1 MKVPAFSDLGKEA
14 KDLLYGSKNAAF
26 QYDQKVK
33 VAAKASDGVAFTLNT
48 TKKGEKVASDL
59 KAAYDYEK
67 YSVEAT
73 VSHLGKVGL
82 KATVADLLTPGLKL
96 STGASVPYSSPAK
109 LTVGYSRP
117 HLNVSSSVDLG
128 PGPKVDASLTT
139 GHADFTVGGD
149 CSYDTGKGGVD
160 KWALG
165 AGYTAADYQVG
176 LILGEKGEMVKAA
189 LNYKLNSRTS
199 AATEVRKNFKGD
211 ASTLFTAGIS
221 HRLENGSLVK
231 TKVDSNGIA
240 SCLWQQDL
248 DKSTN
253 VALSG
258 EADLKHLEKSAKV
271 GVSFEING

>member
-1 MKVPAFSDLGKEA
+1 M
-14 KDLLYGSKNAAF
+14 
-26 QYDQKVK
+26 
-33 VAAKASDGVAFTLNT
+33 DG
-48 TKKGEKVASDL
+48 
-59 KAAYDYEK
+59 
-67 YSVEAT
+67 
-73 VSHLGKVGL
+73 
-82 KATVADLLTPGLKL
+82 
-96 STGASVPYSSPAK
+96 
-109 LTVGYSRP
+109 
-117 HLNVSSSVDLG
+117 
-128 PGPKVDASLTT
+128 SLTT

-149 CSYDTGKGGVD
+149 CSYNSGAGGVE

-165 AGYTAADYQVG
+165 AGYTQPDYQVG
-176 LILGEKGEMVKAA
+176 LILGEKGDCQSVCVIGDVVCPGEMVKAA
-189 LNYKLNSRTS
+189 LLYKLNSRTS

-231 TKVDSNGIA
+231 TKLDSNGLL

-258 EADLKHLEKSAKV
+258 EADVKNLEKSARV